1 MRQSDFA
8 PADRSDGGRK
18 PGEWQSKYPE
28 PAAQR
33 NIWFEAGYLA
43 LLLFSIPIILLL
55 FWLDYPQKWVGLSDQ
70 KYKTILKYGTAWLG
84 GTLGGTLFDIKWLYH
99 CIARQIWHL
108 DRRLWRLMTPH
119 ISGGLAFVFI
129 ALISSGVLRIFD
141 SQAMDSLSMVVGVSF
156 LVGYFSDSAVAK
168 LTEIADTIFG
178 ASRSNDKNNNDKNN
192 NE

>member
-1 MRQSDFA
+1 
-8 PADRSDGGRK
+8 
-18 PGEWQSKYPE
+18 
-28 PAAQR
+28 
-33 NIWFEAGYLA
+33 
-43 LLLFSIPIILLL
+43 
-55 FWLDYPQKWVGLSDQ
+55 
-70 KYKTILKYGTAWLG
+70 
-84 GTLGGTLFDIKWLYH
+84 
-99 CIARQIWHL
+99 
-108 DRRLWRLMTPH
+108 MTPH